1 MGQKLAAQETMP
13 HSGMQAVSS
22 EGVLVLVAEVAPDFV
37 GQENPSESAASQS
50 QRQP

>member
-1 MGQKLAAQETMP
+1 VEQKLAVQGTMA

-37 GQENPSESAASQS
+37 GQENPFESVASRS